1 MIQFQRLNMD
11 NSWLIKI
18 SNLSILIDPWFTG
31 AEIDYFK
38 WFNMQW
44 HRHAPIALEEVPHY
58 DWIIITQKFPDHF
71 HAETLSKLNP
81 KNVIAPLSI
90 RKKIQELLPAANI
103 IFVQNDNPSI
113 QLEEATIQWFNSNKK
128 IDPRFDAMAIHNNEE
143 SIFVATHGFDF
154 SNEQKNILHSLPK
167 IKLLLSPINY
177 YKLPFFLGGVISPG
191 LKGVERL
198 LKDTGAEKFVS
209 THDEDKHATGIV
221 NKVVN
226 QLRYNAEDIYKDGF
240 LGPRFLNLTNY
251 EPQVI

>member
-1 MIQFQRLNMD
+1 MD

-18 SNLSILIDPWFTG
+18 NNLSILIDPWFTG

-44 HRHAPIALEEVPHY
+44 HRHTPIALEEVPHY

-143 SIFVATHGFDF
+143 SIFVATHGFEF
-154 SNEQKNILHSLPK
+154 SKEQKNIKDK
-167 IKLLLSPINY
+167 IENELEKHAETENIIRTAGLDYDTEPDYSKSSTAELIMRTMYLSDLLVVDKNTKQGDFKDPVS
-177 YKLPFFLGGVISPG
+177 K
-191 LKGVERL
+191 KGVAQKLSAIKKALTDR
-198 LKDTGAEKFVS
+198 GF
-209 THDEDKHATGIV
+209 DKEELE
-221 NKVVN
+221 N
-226 QLRYNAEDIYKDGF
+226 
-240 LGPRFLNLTNY
+240 LGLGN
-251 EPQVI
+251 